1 MTGSIFKFPATLQC
15 LKFKVPRRRQ
25 RSKRFFFLISY
36 FYFLQVDKTKRCTSK
51 VVDLLIKLIVW
62 PYYASWI
69 RRGSWR
75 AVVSST
81 LCIKWHFTR
90 LERQCIFETE
100 SQDIRILSFLL
111 ILGNYWRLM
120 RSFFDHEPQI
130 TVSSTT
136 PKWKIQPNTQTTID
150 GKDDDFIRDIISPC
164 GVKKTD
170 KTQAISEFAH
180 SSPSFYEC
188 FFFFWHFLAVRGDC
202 TASTSGEF
210 PNIWQSKRVGII
222 AIKNK
227 KTRIH
232 F

>member
-1 MTGSIFKFPATLQC
+1 MPQVQGTTTATAV
-15 LKFKVPRRRQ
+15 KTF
-25 RSKRFFFLISY
+25 FFFLISY
-36 FYFLQVDKTKRCTSK
+36 FYFLQVDKTKTCTSK

-188 FFFFWHFLAVRGDC
+188 FSFFDISLPWGV
-202 TASTSGEF
+202 TARLQPQESSPTFDKVSELE
-210 PNIWQSKRVGII
+210 
-222 AIKNK
+222 
-227 KTRIH
+227 
-232 F
+232 